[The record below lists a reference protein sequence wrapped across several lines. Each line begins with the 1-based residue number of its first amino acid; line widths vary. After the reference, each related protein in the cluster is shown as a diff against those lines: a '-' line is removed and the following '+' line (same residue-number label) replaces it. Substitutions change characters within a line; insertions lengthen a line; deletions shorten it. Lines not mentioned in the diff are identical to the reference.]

1 MKQRLILVVALARV
15 RSKFLTEDFIALLSV
30 LENPA
35 RSQTLKVCLPNAL
48 SREFLIETKKGSPIG
63 KTPIE

>member
-1 MKQRLILVVALARV
+1 MQYSSTVGARY
-15 RSKFLTEDFIALLSV
+15 IALLSV

-48 SREFLIETKKGSPIG
+48 SREFLIETKKGSPLV